1 MKAQGRS
8 VWQDKKSGRWKYE
21 ARIAQP
27 DGCIKKY
34 QRTAESKQDAVAGVE
49 KLYSE
54 LRSSTFT
61 SEVRFL
67 SELVAH
73 YIEIKSSYVKP
84 STLANNKYLLEKY
97 VLGKLG
103 NRLVEKLTPGVLH
116 SYLSGLRPG
125 LATASVNT
133 IRAVLSGVFSTAVD
147 YQLISGNPLRAV
159 KRFRPAEGETT
170 QVQNPWSLEEVREV
184 LKAFSDSPLDF
195 FIHATLTLGLRRGE
209 ALGVRWSDLNL
220 EQGWIDIKHNRGSRR
235 AIDQSGKIRT
245 EMTEGSLKT
254 TASRRRLELTT
265 LMYLSLMREKT
276 RLERLGIRPSD
287 DDPIVTGDSG
297 KPLAEASLYRIYN
310 RVLEANGI
318 RRIRIHD
325 NRHTA
330 AVCALSAD
338 VDLVKVSY
346 GLGHGGPEITKRIY
360 APIVPSL
367 SMAFSRGLSEAI
379 EGNTELAP
387 RAFLGGGVNV

>member
-1 MKAQGRS
+1 M
-8 VWQDKKSGRWKYE
+8 
-21 ARIAQP
+21 
-27 DGCIKKY
+27 
-34 QRTAESKQDAVAGVE
+34 
-49 KLYSE
+49 
-54 LRSSTFT
+54 
-61 SEVRFL
+61 
-67 SELVAH
+67 
-73 YIEIKSSYVKP
+73 KP

-103 NRLVEKLTPGVLH
+103 NRLVEKLTLVVLH
-116 SYLSGLRPG
+116 SYLSGLRPA
-125 LATASVNT
+125 LATASVNK

-147 YQLISGNPLRAV
+147 YQLISSNPLQAV
-159 KRFRPAEGETT
+159 KTFRQAEGETT
-170 QVQNPWSLEEVREV
+170 QVQRPWSLEEVREV

-209 ALGVRWSDLNL
+209 ALGVRWSDLNF
-220 EQGWIDIKHNRGSRR
+220 EHGWIDIKHNRGSRR
-235 AIDQSGKIRT
+235 SLDSSGKIRT
-245 EMTEGSLKT
+245 EMTNGSLKT
-254 TASRRRLELTT
+254 TASRRRLELTN

-276 RLERLGIRPSD
+276 RLERLGISPSD
-287 DDPIVTGDSG
+287 EDLIVTGDSG
-297 KPLAEASLYRIYN
+297 KPLAESSLYRIYN

-360 APIVPSL
+360 APIVPAL

-379 EGNTELAP
+379 EGDTGFAP
-387 RAFLGGGVNV
+387 RAFTGGGVNV